1 MENRKDIYAKNMTLL
16 DALFFSYLTGH
27 SFTSKRWSE
36 QSQNELQLYVRNKKI
51 FLQSGSNPA
60 KPITTLSAQKLN
72 DTYTVY
78 EGEYEQYHNVIKED
92 IKKLEELKLQ
102 IEPLYSQFQEYEKL
116 KKKINCSDYVDED
129 GF

>member
-1 MENRKDIYAKNMTLL
+1 MENRKDIDAKNMTLL
-16 DALFFSYLTGH
+16 DALFFSYLTGY

-36 QSQNELQLYVRNKKI
+36 QSQNELQFYVRNKKI
-51 FLQSGSNPA
+51 FLQSGSSPA
-60 KPITTLSAQKLN
+60 KPITTLSAQKLNN

-102 IEPLYSQFQEYEKL
+102 IEPLYSKFQEYEKL
-116 KKKINCSDYVDED
+116 KDSLKHLGAADDE
-129 GF
+129 

>member
-1 MENRKDIYAKNMTLL
+1 MENRKDIDAKNMALL

-51 FLQSGSNPA
+51 FLQSGGNPA

-129 GF
+129 DF

>member
-1 MENRKDIYAKNMTLL
+1 MENRKDIDAKNMTLL

-129 GF
+129 DF

>member
-1 MENRKDIYAKNMTLL
+1 MEHRKDIDTKNMTLL
-16 DALFFSYLTGH
+16 DALCFSYFTGL

-78 EGEYEQYHNVIKED
+78 EGDYEQYHTIIKTD
-92 IKKLEELKLQ
+92 IAKFNRLKEE
-102 IEPLYSQFQEYEKL
+102 IEPLYSQFQEYERL
-116 KKKINCSDYVDED
+116 KNKINCIDED
-129 GF
+129 DF